1 MMISGRHLALAV
13 GVFLLLGGCAE
24 QVSETPPFYV
34 DLGRR
39 GVSVD
44 EASARTMIST
54 YREKHGAPGLTL
66 DPALTQ
72 VAEEQARE
80 MAAAQSVDVSL
91 AKGKAARQRLDA
103 SGYPKGPVV
112 ANVSAGYRRLAEAF
126 SGWRDS
132 PQHNANMLDKRMT
145 RMGIA
150 TAYAPGSKYKVFWS
164 LVLAGPEE

>member
-13 GVFLLLGGCAE
+13 GAFLLLGGCAE

-66 DPALTQ
+66 DPALTK